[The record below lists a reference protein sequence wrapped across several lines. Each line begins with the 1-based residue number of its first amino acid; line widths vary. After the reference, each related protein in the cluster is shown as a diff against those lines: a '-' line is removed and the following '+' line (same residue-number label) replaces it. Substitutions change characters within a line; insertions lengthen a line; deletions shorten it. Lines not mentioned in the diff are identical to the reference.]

1 MKEIRRIIMTYAWK
15 LAKKQA
21 IKDNCSARECLS
33 WALTQAWSEYK
44 FCENGICFD
53 IHALCEL
60 MDNSKKNEILPL
72 PAVLASL
79 GMLDRKIILRWG
91 RESAH
96 MGDDTEIFFFDTT
109 GNRFRTIEDALNLQ
123 RMIYAQCG
131 KMPTLEYA
139 FSGVKG
145 AKK

>member
-53 IHALCEL
+53 IHTLCEL
-60 MDNSKKNEILPL
+60 VDNSKENEVLPL

-79 GMLDRKIILRWG
+79 GMLNRMFILSWG
-91 RESAH
+91 KESAH
-96 MGDDTEIFFFDTT
+96 MGDDTEVFFFDTT
-109 GNRFRTIEDALNLQ
+109 GDRFQKLDDARSRQ
-123 RMIYAQCG
+123 MQIAAQLG
-131 KMPTLEYA
+131 KIPTLTYA
-139 FSGVKG
+139 FSGLKRG
-145 AKK
+145 C